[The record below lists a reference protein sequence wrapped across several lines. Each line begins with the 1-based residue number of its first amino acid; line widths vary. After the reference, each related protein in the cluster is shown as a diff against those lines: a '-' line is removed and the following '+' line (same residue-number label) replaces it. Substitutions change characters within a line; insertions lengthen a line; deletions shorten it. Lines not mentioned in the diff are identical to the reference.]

1 MPVCKV
7 IGPDELTAMPVN
19 SLPIPGKLVIGFA
32 DEPLVIRRR
41 VVCVQF
47 LLRREKSETERENAT
62 PHGL

>member
-1 MPVCKV
+1 
-7 IGPDELTAMPVN
+7 MPVN